1 MPGWK
6 RAAVAHAAATLTAW
20 AMAIG
25 PAGAEPVGF
34 RAFVDV
40 TVKQL
45 DGTVVLQRG
54 GAGAPPVVTTN
65 TPFYAETFNPIEVK
79 RTAPGAASSEVTMG
93 TQADVKARSL
103 GAEVKVKE
111 TLNAFNPQIASQ
123 LPTASKQLS
132 SDAVLRVQVHD
143 RVRVA
148 VDESEPGQL
157 VEMSFA
163 DMKIWGVLDTP
174 LFGNGSA
181 GVTTQLTIV
190 PLRGLPAPAQLP
202 PFDAHLDAGETGRWA
217 NASHEFGSVLLVN
230 GGEYEWTWELR
241 VVAGLSMA
249 EVSLDGS
256 GSATESTAQS
266 DFLHTAYWG
275 GVRSVTD
282 ADGKPLDGLRLTSEL
297 GWDWT
302 STRASTVPEPAG
314 MVLVALVAA
323 GVARRAG
330 RDRAITP
337 RRAAPPRPAA
347 RG

>member
-6 RAAVAHAAATLTAW
+6 RAAVAHAAATLAAW

-143 RVRVA
+143 RVRVE
-148 VDESEPGQL
+148 VDDSGPGQRVAVSFEDL
-157 VEMSFA
+157 RVEGS
-163 DMKIWGVLDTP
+163 LDTSI
-174 LFGNGSA
+174 FGNGSA
-181 GVTTQLTIV
+181 GVTTQLTV
-190 PLRGLPAPAQLP
+190 EPLGDLPAPGQLA
-202 PFDAHLDAGETGRWA
+202 PFDRHLEAGEQVYHG
-217 NASHEFGSVLLVN
+217 NVFHDFGSVLLVS

-241 VVAGLSMA
+241 VVAGLAMA
-249 EVSLDGS
+249 EIKLDGS
-256 GSATESTAQS
+256 GSATVSTAES
-266 DFLHTAYWG
+266 KFLHTAYWG

-314 MVLVALVAA
+314 MVLVALLAA